1 MKAAV
6 LALALLAVPSL
17 ASAGTW
23 KLEFDNR
30 DLPSLSYTDQGKL
43 MFVLGCG
50 RALGLH
56 AKYPG
61 EAGKA
66 GKKTAITLGNGR
78 KRMRLAGE
86 FEEFLGGDDATNFLQ
101 WDLGY
106 SRQDPELF
114 GKRWNR
120 HLSRLLD
127 LMETASPLTVSS
139 RTGSY
144 QLPKIDAPNWRTSIE
159 KCGG

>member
-1 MKAAV
+1 MKAAA

-17 ASAGTW
+17 AAAGTW

-30 DLPSLSYTDQGKL
+30 DLPSLSYAEQGTSI
-43 MFVLGCG
+43 FVLGCG

-61 EAGKA
+61 KAGKA
-66 GKKTAITLGNGR
+66 GKATITLGNGR
-78 KRMRLAGE
+78 RTMRLAGE
-86 FEEFLGGDDATNFLQ
+86 FEEFSGGDDATNFVQ

-114 GKRWNR
+114 GKRWDR

-127 LMETASPLTVSS
+127 LIESASPLTISS
-139 RTGSY
+139 RTASY
-144 QLPKIDAPNWRTSIE
+144 QLPKVNAPGWRAAIE
-159 KCGG
+159 RCGG